1 MRIYVFFFDLNY
13 IWSNF
18 RLGNWFRKIIWFA
31 LLKISKLIILLT
43 FIWWIFLYFLGYLI
57 ILAIWR
63 YLSSIKCCLSFLDYG
78 WRQSIIYIQLIIL
91 LILWLLE
98 DKLIQLFSYLN
109 FFILSWK
116 NIILLISKIRY
127 LFFNKIYIKFIIM
140 IVILIDL
147 NMFHFYNWLMNCLIL
162 YFRITTHIFKIL
174 FFRLINTL
182 FLLI

>member
-1 MRIYVFFFDLNY
+1 
-13 IWSNF
+13 
-18 RLGNWFRKIIWFA
+18 
-31 LLKISKLIILLT
+31 
-43 FIWWIFLYFLGYLI
+43 
-57 ILAIWR
+57 
-63 YLSSIKCCLSFLDYG
+63 
-78 WRQSIIYIQLIIL
+78 
-91 LILWLLE
+91 LE
-98 DKLIQLFSYLN
+98 DKLIRLFSYLN

-127 LFFNKIYIKFIIM
+127 LFFNKIYIKFIII

-147 NMFHFYNWLMNCLIL
+147 NMFHFYNWLMNWLIL